1 MAKTKALPF
10 PSLARCSTD
19 ELLDE
24 LERRSL
30 GCLLV
35 SLRVEEPNADAWRYR
50 IKGSNVL
57 VGAMSAALT
66 VRMQCVLMERAKWN
80 DDPFAGSVV

>member
-1 MAKTKALPF
+1 MAKTKALPLA
-10 PSLARCSTD
+10 PLARHSTD

-30 GCLLV
+30 GCLVV

-57 VGAMSAALT
+57 LGAMSAALT
-66 VRMQCVLMERAKWN
+66 VRMHCVLTERAEWN